1 MIRELF
7 HIGSLSISP
16 FGLMM
21 VLAFLAAWAQLRWGM
36 KRLQVGDEEDA
47 SALLLAAGMGGIAG
61 AKIYYAILYGDWRL
75 LFSRSGLVWYG
86 ALLLGAVAVLA
97 VARVRRLSLWAV
109 ADAGAP
115 AVAIGYAIGRIGCFL
130 VGDDYGMP
138 TELPWGVEVPFGLPG
153 PTTAGFLRREFGA
166 DLPSSVPD
174 AQLVP
179 VHPTQLYETLAG
191 LAICAFAI
199 WWIRRSGG
207 GGGRRSGRI
216 GTAVLALLA
225 VERFLVEFLRAKDD
239 RLLGSFTLAQM
250 WSVVAFVLL
259 AFLWM
264 RRRGT
269 SAPAAAQRL
278 ASGGGSG

>member
-21 VLAFLAAWAQLRWGM
+21 VLAFLAAWAQLLWGM
-36 KRLQVGDEEDA
+36 KRLRVGDEEDA
-47 SALLLAAGMGGIAG
+47 SALLLAAGIGGIAG
-61 AKIYYAILYGDWRL
+61 AKIYYAILYGDWHL
-75 LFSRSGLVWYG
+75 LLSRSGLVWYG
-86 ALLLGAVAVLA
+86 ALLLGAVAVLV
-97 VARVRRLSLWAV
+97 VARMRRLPLWAV
-109 ADAGAP
+109 TDAGAP

-138 TELPWGVEVPFGLPG
+138 TDLPWGVQVPFGLPG

-166 DLPSSVPD
+166 AIPASVPD
-174 AQLVP
+174 AQLVA

-191 LAICAFAI
+191 LAICALAV
-199 WWIRRSGG
+199 WWIRQSGREG
-207 GGGRRSGRI
+207 GWPSGRI

-225 VERFLVEFLRAKDD
+225 VERFLVEFVRAKDD

-259 AFLWM
+259 AVLWL
-264 RRRGT
+264 RRR
-269 SAPAAAQRL
+269 SAALPPSAERRA
-278 ASGGGSG
+278 GGAG

>member
-7 HIGSLSISP
+7 HIGPLSISP

-21 VLAFLAAWAQLRWGM
+21 VLAFLAAWAQLLWGM
-36 KRLQVGDEEDA
+36 KRLRLGDEEDA
-47 SALLLAAGMGGIAG
+47 SALLLAAGIGGIAG

-86 ALLLGAVAVLA
+86 AFLLGTISVLA
-97 VARVRRLSLWAV
+97 VARLRHLPLWSV

-138 TELPWGVEVPFGLPG
+138 TTLPWGVEVPFGLPG

-166 DLPSSVPD
+166 EIPSSVPD
-174 AQLVP
+174 AELVA

-191 LAICAFAI
+191 LAICAIAI
-199 WWIRRSGG
+199 WWIRRAGR
-207 GGGRRSGRI
+207 GGGRQSGWI

-250 WSVVAFVLL
+250 WSVVAFAVL
-259 AFLWM
+259 AVLWA
-264 RRRGT
+264 RRRG
-269 SAPAAAQRL
+269 SAESAAKQRT
-278 ASGGGSG
+278 AGGPG